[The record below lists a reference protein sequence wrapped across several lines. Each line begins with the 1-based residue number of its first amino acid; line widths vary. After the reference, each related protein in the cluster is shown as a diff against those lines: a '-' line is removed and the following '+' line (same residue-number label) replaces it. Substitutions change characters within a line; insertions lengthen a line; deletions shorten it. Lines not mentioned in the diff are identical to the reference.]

1 MVIEFSIKNYR
12 SIKDRQTFSFE
23 AEATKS
29 KPDNVF
35 EVSLANGK
43 TIRLLK
49 SAVIYGANASGKSN
63 VIKSFWALGSV
74 ISHGFYGGAG
84 RRIGD
89 YEPFLF
95 SPTSKNEPVE
105 LSLTFILKSIK
116 YKYEIAFTADEVV
129 SETLDYYPK
138 GQQYSLIKRSKLG
151 STSEIIHKARLGKNV
166 GNKEIDVFKNQF
178 ALSKFGKDIPNEL
191 LTNAFLYFRTLRVAG
206 LWTKHLTDEEV
217 THGKF
222 IVPSESNM
230 AVSQKLERL
239 IKFADTKLSGL
250 GWEDSEIQY
259 DEFDSQKIM
268 LVKGRHPVYDNG
280 QIVGEVKL
288 PFSQES
294 EGTNTLFDLGRIILS
309 VLENGGVLIYDELD
323 NSLHPKVVKMLI
335 QLFHNPVTNPKN
347 AQLLFATHETTL
359 LDKDLF
365 RTDQIWFTEKNKQ
378 GETEL
383 FSAQDFDG
391 VREDTPFDKWYLA
404 GKFGGIPNIEDINTI
419 FNHA

>member
-35 EVSLANGK
+35 EVPLANGK

-63 VIKSFWALGSV
+63 VIKAFNFFWGEV
-74 ISHGFYGGAG
+74 YYGFE
-84 RRIGD
+84 RVGD
-89 YEPFLF
+89 KIRSYQPFLF
-95 SPTSKNEPVE
+95 SLTTKKEPVE
-105 LSLTFILKSIK
+105 LSLTFITKGIK
-116 YKYEIAFTADEVV
+116 YKYEVAFTANEVV

-138 GQQYSLIKRSKLG
+138 GQSHSLLKRSMLG
-151 STSEIIHKARLGKNV
+151 ATSDKIHKAQLGKNV

-178 ALSKFGKDIPNEL
+178 ALTKFGRDIPNEL
-191 LTNAFLYFRTLRVAG
+191 LTNVFLYFRTLRVQG
-206 LWTKHLTDEEV
+206 LSKYPDQEEV
-217 THGKF
+217 MGQKH
-222 IVPSESNM
+222 IPSFKYDIARSK
-230 AVSQKLERL
+230 KLEHL

-250 GWEDSEIQY
+250 GWEALEIQQY
-259 DEFDSQKIM
+259 DEFGTEEVF
-268 LVKGRHPVYDNG
+268 LAKGQHPVYDNG
-280 QIVGEVKL
+280 QIVGEVEI
-288 PFSQES
+288 PFSEES
-294 EGTNTLFDLGRIILS
+294 EGTKTLFDLGYLILS
-309 VLENGGVLIYDELD
+309 VLEKGGVLIYDELD
-323 NSLHPKVVKMLI
+323 NSLHPKVVKMLV
-335 QLFHNPVTNPKN
+335 QLFHNPVTNPEN

-359 LDKDLF
+359 LDKDVF

-404 GKFGGIPNIEDINTI
+404 GKFGGIPNIEDINTV
-419 FNHA
+419 FDHA